1 MEIILLLGIAALL
14 LAGLFRLML
23 LPLRLGWKLLVNGL
37 CGLLSLWLVNLTA
50 GLTGFSIPINPITA
64 LIAGS
69 LGIPGLALL
78 GLLQWLL

>member
-64 LIAGS
+64 LISGG
-69 LGIPGLALL
+69 LGVPGIALL
-78 GLLQWLL
+78 AMVQMFL